1 MSSVFPGPRFLSLLH
16 QNSKTLFQA
25 KQIHAQLVI
34 NGCQDNSLLGKLI
47 SHYCSKSSTESSKL
61 AHLLVFPRFGHPDKF
76 LFNTLLKC
84 SKPEDSIQIFANW
97 ASKSSLLYL
106 NERTFVFVLG
116 ACARWSASSSALR
129 VGRIVHGMVKKLGFL
144 DESELIGTTL
154 LHFYAKN
161 GDLHY
166 ARKVFD
172 EMPERTSVTWN
183 AMIGGYCSHKD
194 KGNHN
199 ARKAMVLF
207 RRFTWCGNGVRPT
220 DTTVVCVLS
229 AVSQMGL
236 LEIGCLVHG
245 YIEKLGFTPQVD
257 VFIGTGLV
265 DMYSKCGCLN
275 SAFAVF
281 ELMKV
286 KNVLTWTSMATGLA
300 LNGSGYETPNLLN
313 RMAESGIKPNEITF
327 TSLLSA
333 YRHIGLV
340 QEGIELF
347 KTMQT
352 RFGVKPAIQHYG
364 CIVDLLGKAGRIQE
378 AYEFVLGMPIKPDA
392 ILLRSLCNACSIY
405 GETVLGEE
413 IGKTLLEM
421 EQEENKKLSFSS
433 SECEDYVALSNVLAH
448 KGKWVEVEKL
458 RNEMKERRI
467 KTRPGYSFVS
477 T

>member
-1 MSSVFPGPRFLSLLH
+1 MSLLH
-16 QNSKTLFQA
+16 QNSKTVSQA

-34 NGCQDNSLLGKLI
+34 TGCQDNSLFGKLI
-47 SHYCSKSSTESSKL
+47 GHYCSKPSTESSKL
-61 AHLLVFPRFGHPDKF
+61 AHLLVFPRFSHPDKF

-84 SKPEDSIQIFANW
+84 SKPEDSIRIFANW

-116 ACARWSASSSALR
+116 ACARSASSSALR
-129 VGRIVHGMVKKLGFL
+129 VGRIVHGIVKKLGFL
-144 DESELIGTTL
+144 YESELIGTTL

-161 GDLHY
+161 GDLRY

-194 KGNHN
+194 KGNLN
-199 ARKAMVLF
+199 ARKAMILF
-207 RRFTWCGNGVRPT
+207 RRFSCCGNGVRPT
-220 DTTVVCVLS
+220 DTTMVCVLS
-229 AVSQMGL
+229 AISQTGL
-236 LEIGCLVHG
+236 LEIGSLVHG
-245 YIEKLGFTPQVD
+245 CIEKLGLTPEID
-257 VFIGTGLV
+257 VFIGTALV

-275 SAFAVF
+275 SAFSVF

-300 LNGSGYETPNLLN
+300 LNGRGNETPDLLN

-347 KTMQT
+347 TSMKT
-352 RFGVKPAIQHYG
+352 RFGVTPVIQHYG
-364 CIVDLLGKAGRIQE
+364 CIVDLLGKAGRIKE
-378 AYEFVLGMPIKPDA
+378 AYEFVLAMPIKPDA

-405 GETVLGEE
+405 GETVMGEE

-421 EQEENKKLSFSS
+421 EQEEKKLSFSG

-467 KTRPGYSFVS
+467 KTRPGFSFV
-477 T
+477 

>member
-1 MSSVFPGPRFLSLLH
+1 MSSVFSGPRFFSLLH
-16 QNSKTLFQA
+16 KNSKTLIQA

-34 NGCQDNSLLGKLI
+34 NGCQDNSLFGKLI
-47 SHYCSKSSTESSKL
+47 GHYCLKPSAESSKL
-61 AHLLVFPRFGHPDKF
+61 AHLLVFPRFSHPDKF
-76 LFNTLLKC
+76 LFNTLLRC
-84 SKPEDSIQIFANW
+84 SKPEESIRIFANW
-97 ASKSSLLYL
+97 VSKSSLLYV
-106 NERTFVFVLG
+106 NERTFVFLLG
-116 ACARWSASSSALR
+116 ACARSASSASALR

-161 GDLHY
+161 GDLRY

-183 AMIGGYCSHKD
+183 AMIGGYGSHKD
-194 KGNHN
+194 KENYN
-199 ARKAMVLF
+199 ARKAMILF
-207 RRFTWCGNGVRPT
+207 RRFSCCGNGVRPT
-220 DTTVVCVLS
+220 DTTMVCVLS
-229 AVSQMGL
+229 AISQAGL

-245 YIEKLGFTPQVD
+245 YIEKLGFTPEVD

-275 SAFAVF
+275 SALSVF

-300 LNGSGYETPNLLN
+300 VNGRGHETPYLLN
-313 RMAESGIKPNEITF
+313 RMAESGIKPNEVTF

-347 KTMQT
+347 KSMKT
-352 RFGVKPAIQHYG
+352 RFGVTPVIQHYG
-364 CIVDLLGKAGRIQE
+364 CIIDLLGKAGRIQE
-378 AYEFVLGMPIKPDA
+378 AYEFVLAMPIKPDA

-405 GETVLGEE
+405 GETVIGEE
-413 IGKTLLEM
+413 IGKALLKM
-421 EQEENKKLSFSS
+421 EQEGKMISVSDS
-433 SECEDYVALSNVLAH
+433 DCEDYVALSNMLAS

-467 KTRPGYSFVS
+467 KTPGYSFVLK
-477 T
+477 